1 MEAVVCHSFTL
12 CHVLSFMTYR
22 SHRRFLVFHCC
33 CHCNCSMTL
42 LYIPLS
48 LRSASTL
55 HTCPACTQLFGCSA
69 SPNILNSAGLS
80 LRWCCSRQC
89 CLVLLFTC
97 LCYVWLSPDC
107 ECFSSF
113 LFSLIRA
120 GEHTSLA
127 FVMVAV
133 VVFLSLLVVFPCS
146 WPYID
151 DFSCPVIAR
160 CVDDAH
166 LPWTRSPTFRLHLT
180 NERLPT
186 TQLLL
191 HCKSTGEL
199 KSVASTRLESMDIP
213 ICGFAD
219 RLELYRL
226 TLLWSECGRRWPA
239 SCVVLQR
246 NAKGGEVM

>member
-113 LFSLIRA
+113 LCSLIRA
-120 GEHTSLA
+120 GVAHFTSFCDGGCCGLS
-127 FVMVAV
+127 VIPCC
-133 VVFLSLLVVFPCS
+133 LSLFMTIHRRLLVPCHCS
-146 WPYID
+146 L
-151 DFSCPVIAR
+151 CRR
-160 CVDDAH
+160 CTPAVDALTH
-166 LPWTRSPTFRLHLT
+166 LSTSP
-180 NERLPT
+180 N
-186 TQLLL
+186 
-191 HCKSTGEL
+191 
-199 KSVASTRLESMDIP
+199 
-213 ICGFAD
+213 
-219 RLELYRL
+219 
-226 TLLWSECGRRWPA
+226 
-239 SCVVLQR
+239 
-246 NAKGGEVM
+246 